1 MLYLGWKFRYINGVG
16 QLHSR
21 VDLAVVVDVVV
32 VVVQRQAAVGA
43 ALANVALAFHRQV
56 VAAAQATVP
65 VLGVPL
71 NVERVTRIGGRLFE
85 RAGRR
90 MVEMLT
96 VAHGLQTHVGGP
108 VEKFRNG
115 IPLPRDGVQAEFEGD
130 PPAEILGQF
139 ERILIVQ
146 VRRRWRGWRGRRLRA
161 SANVLVNGPDAAGM
175 CHRLARSRG
184 GGGGAAA
191 AVAHLTPVNQRLLTA
206 LVSRLFVV
214 AVMVVVMAAASS
226 AVRRAVVE
234 RRRRGSASQEQ
245 IGRRCPSVHFR

>member
-21 VDLAVVVDVVV
+21 VDLAVVVNVVV

-43 ALANVALAFHRQV
+43 ALANVTLAFHRQV

-71 NVERVTRIGGRLFE
+71 DIERVARIGGRLFE

-90 MVEMLT
+90 MVEMLA
-96 VAHGLQTHVGGP
+96 VAHGLQTHIGGP

-130 PPAEILGQF
+130 PPAKILGQF

-175 CHRLARSRG
+175 CHRLGR

-214 AVMVVVMAAASS
+214 AVMVVVVAAASS

-234 RRRRGSASQEQ
+234 RRRRGPASEEQ
-245 IGRRCPSVHFR
+245 IGRRRPSVHFR